1 MGQFGKEFEWFLG
14 VGGDTEGDVSLLG
27 NDDDTD
33 GGKHAMDGSDGEELA
48 QGAEFE
54 GAEQNLDDT
63 GNDANSDG
71 SLITEHGVAL
81 SESLDGTKNDDDHA
95 CGGSFDRE
103 FGVAQKRGD
112 ETAENGREDA
122 CDRREAGCD
131 GDAEAKRQGDEEDEE
146 S

>member
-1 MGQFGKEFEWFLG
+1 MWQFGEKLEGFLS
-14 VGGDTEGDVSLLG
+14 VRGDTQGNVRLLG

-63 GNDANSDG
+63 GNDANRDG
-71 SLITEHGVAL
+71 ALITEHGVAFT
-81 SESLDGTKNDDDHA
+81 ESLDGTKNDDDHS

-103 FGVAQKRGD
+103 FGVAQERGD
-112 ETAENGREDA
+112 ETSENGREDA
-122 CDRREAGCD
+122 CDGREAGCD